1 MTALHSD
8 RAALRAALEVLTEEA
23 PPPPDWKSWEASPVR
38 HLDRDAARW
47 GPVVAATAA
56 ISVLVVVGGLVAL
69 VNRERAG
76 SNPASGNATPTTAV
90 TAAPPLAES
99 GRWDTW
105 GDLHAAVLATSQLL
119 ADDPL
124 IRVAAPG
131 PLPDFD
137 TSALGFPQ
145 PIEWDAAIGRNVDW
159 NELVDMPGLRDV
171 GPITVAGRVEGS
183 LVALF
188 EATYA
193 FGGAPPAH
201 GTCVMTISGADQESL
216 ESALSCGPA
225 TKPIEYGF
233 SGGVFASEHGGDDAV
248 LFVVPPETSVVA
260 LSSPA
265 AQLWQRPRGGFA
277 FFVAPLNGNAN
288 FVAYSATGEIIL
300 EGTLDGDVPED
311 E

>member
-1 MTALHSD
+1 MTALDSD

-23 PPPPDWKSWEASPVR
+23 PPPPEWRSWEASPVR
-38 HLDRDAARW
+38 HLDRTAGRR

-56 ISVLVVVGGLVAL
+56 IAVLVVVGGLVSL

-76 SNPASGNATPTTAV
+76 SDSASGNATPTTAV

-99 GRWDTW
+99 DRWETW
-105 GDLHAAVLATSQLL
+105 SDLHAAVLATSQPL
-119 ADDPL
+119 AEDPL
-124 IRVAAPG
+124 VRVAAPG
-131 PLPDFD
+131 PIPEFD

-159 NELVDMPGLRDV
+159 SELVDMAGLRDV

-201 GTCVMTISGADQESL
+201 GICVMTISGADQESL
-216 ESALSCGPA
+216 ESALSCGPES
-225 TKPIEYGF
+225 KPIRYGF
-233 SGGVFASEHGGDDAV
+233 NGGVFGSQRGDDHTV
-248 LFVVPPETSVVA
+248 LIVVPPNASVVA
-260 LSSPA
+260 LSSEA
-265 AQLWQRPRGGFA
+265 GQLWQRPRGGFS
-277 FFVAPLNGNAN
+277 FFVAPIDGSAS
-288 FVAYSATGEIIL
+288 FIAYSATGEVIL
-300 EGTLDGDVPED
+300 SLLFD
-311 E
+311 EWRQVDE